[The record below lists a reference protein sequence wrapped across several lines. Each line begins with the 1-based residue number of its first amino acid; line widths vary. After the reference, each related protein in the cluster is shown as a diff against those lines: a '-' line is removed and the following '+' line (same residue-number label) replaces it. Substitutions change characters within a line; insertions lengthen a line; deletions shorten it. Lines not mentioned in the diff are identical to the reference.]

1 MIEHLVVFN
10 LKPDITATDREWLFN
25 QIRTILGRIPTVRSL
40 RLAQAYSVLDA
51 AGKPKRP
58 VEFEWALSMDFD
70 DLAGLEIYSRD
81 ADHRALA
88 TEIQNRVSSLKIMD
102 FES

>member
-1 MIEHLVVFN
+1 MIQHLVVFN
-10 LKPDITATDREWLFN
+10 LKPEITAADREWLFN
-25 QIRTILGRIPTVRSL
+25 QIRTILGRIPTVRNL
-40 RLAQAYSVLDA
+40 RIARAYSVLDA
-51 AGKPKRP
+51 TGKPKRT

-81 ADHRALA
+81 ADHRQLA
-88 TEIQNRVSSLKIMD
+88 PEIQNRASSLKIMD